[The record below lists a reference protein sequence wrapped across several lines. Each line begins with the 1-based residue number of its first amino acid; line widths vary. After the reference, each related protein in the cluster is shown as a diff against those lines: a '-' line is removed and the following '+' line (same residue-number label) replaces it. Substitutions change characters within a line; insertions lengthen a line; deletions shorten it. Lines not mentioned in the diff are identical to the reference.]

1 MRVVMAGGGTGG
13 HVVPL
18 IAVARELEKRGH
30 EPVFV
35 GTATGHEARLVPA
48 AGYRLEYIEIGGL
61 KRVGVARTLKT
72 LYQLPLATAGMVRR
86 LGRMRAAAVFSLG
99 GYAAG
104 PVVLAAAARRM
115 PVVLMEPNAVPGMT
129 NRWIGRVASRALV
142 NFEETARWFPKGKAV
157 LTGIPVRPEF
167 FSLPPKPRGDVL
179 IVLITGGSGGAR
191 TLNRAAR
198 ESWELF
204 RSSGVPVRIIHQ
216 TGAAAYEEIAAA
228 FASAG
233 LDGRVVPFIDDMP
246 AAFAG
251 ADLVVARAGAGTVG
265 ELAAAGKPSILCPFP
280 FAADDHQTKNAEV
293 LARGGAARLVPDAEM
308 NGRRLFDEIMALAR
322 EPETLERMGAAARGF
337 ARPGAAARAA
347 EILESA
353 VLTTP

>member
-35 GTATGHEARLVPA
+35 GTSTGHEARLVPA
-48 AGYRLEYIEIGGL
+48 AGYRLEFVEIGGL
-61 KRVGVARTLKT
+61 KRVGMARTLRT

-86 LGRMRAAAVFSLG
+86 LRRMGAAAVFSLG

-115 PVVLMEPNAVPGMT
+115 PLVLMEPNAIPGMT

-142 NFEETARWFPKGKAV
+142 NFEETARWFPKAKAV

-167 FSLPPKPRGDVL
+167 FSLPPKPRGEVL
-179 IVLITGGSGGAR
+179 TVLITGGSGGAR

-204 RSSGVPVRIIHQ
+204 RSSRAPVRIVHQ
-216 TGAAAYEEIAAA
+216 TGAATYEETAAA

-233 LDGRVVPFIDDMP
+233 IDGRVTPFIDDMP

-251 ADLVVARAGAGTVG
+251 ADLVVARSGAGTVG

-280 FAADDHQTKNAEV
+280 FAADDHQTKNAEA
-293 LARGGAARLVPDAEM
+293 LARGGAARLIPDAEM
-308 NGRRLFDEIMALAR
+308 NGPRLFDEIMTLAR
-322 EPETLERMGAAARGF
+322 EPETLERMSAAARGF

-347 EILESA
+347 EILESV

>member
-48 AGYRLEYIEIGGL
+48 AGFRLELIEIGGL
-61 KRVGVARTLKT
+61 KRVGMARTLRT
-72 LYQLPLATAGMVRR
+72 LYQLPLATAGMAGR
-86 LGRMRAAAVFSLG
+86 LGRLEARAVFSLG

-104 PVVLAAAARRM
+104 PVVLAAAARGIPM
-115 PVVLMEPNAVPGMT
+115 VLMEPNAIPGMT
-129 NRWIGRVASRALV
+129 NRWMGRLAKRALV

-157 LTGIPVRPEF
+157 VTGIPVRPEF
-167 FSLPPKPRGDVL
+167 FTLPAKPCGDVL
-179 IVLITGGSGGAR
+179 NVLITGGSGGAR

-204 RSSGVPVRIIHQ
+204 RSSGVAVKLIHQ
-216 TGAAAYEEIAAA
+216 TGAAAYEETAAA

-233 LDGRVVPFIDDMP
+233 IDGRVAPFIDDMP
-246 AAFAG
+246 AAFAE
-251 ADLVVARAGAGTVG
+251 ADVIVARSGAGTVG

-308 NGRRLFDEIMALAR
+308 NGRRLFDEIMSLTR
-322 EPETLERMGAAARGF
+322 VPGTLERMSEAARGF
-337 ARPGAAARAA
+337 ARPNAAARAA
-347 EILESA
+347 EILESI